1 MVTTT
6 NELVNELSNE
16 RDLVGEFIALHQG
29 NKSVERIYG
38 QRFRLL
44 DRSVKEAQLGY
55 TKDALWQRIR
65 SGSGSMSETTE
76 RVLKFLFI
84 KAFAPKVQVDL

>member
-1 MVTTT
+1 MTTT
-6 NELVNELSNE
+6 NELIPLLEQE
-16 RDLVGEFIALHQG
+16 RDIIGEFIALHSG

-44 DRSVKEAQLGY
+44 ERAIKEASLGF
-55 TKDALWQRIR
+55 TKDSLWQRIR
-65 SGSGSMSETTE
+65 SGSASMSEPTE

-84 KAFAPKVQVDL
+84 KAFAPKPQMEL

>member
-1 MVTTT
+1 MITTT
-6 NELVNELSNE
+6 DEVVHKLAQE
-16 RDLVGEFIALHQG
+16 RDLILQFMDLHKG

-38 QRFRLL
+38 NRVALL
-44 DRSVKEAQLGY
+44 NRAMKEARMGY

-65 SGSGSMSETTE
+65 SGCEETTE